1 MDNLILVG
9 FSCSGKTT
17 LGRNVARRL
26 RLTFVDS
33 DRFIEDMTGRT
44 IPEIFRD
51 EGEAAF
57 RAHEREAIAA
67 IMSEQNQV
75 VSTGGGAFVDPENR
89 ERLRTGNLV
98 IHLQIRPET
107 VVERLQNS
115 KSGRPRPLLD
125 SPDPLG
131 RVVQLMADRK
141 EAYSAAHVTIGVDDR
156 SRYEIVGELRRRWL
170 AWQRAHHPQPEPP
183 AEESA
188 SSHGAQPTARKSDAR
203 PSGRGT
209 GRGGASAP
217 RANGGRSDQPRPGAR
232 PTAGRR
238 GRR

>member
-26 RLTFVDS
+26 RVTFVDS
-33 DRFIEDMTGRT
+33 DRFIEDMTGRS
-44 IPEIFRD
+44 IPDIFRED
-51 EGEAAF
+51 GETAF
-57 RAHEREAIAA
+57 RAVEREAIARILA
-67 IMSEQNQV
+67 ERNQV

-89 ERLRTGNLV
+89 ERMRNGNLV
-98 IHLQIRPET
+98 IHLQVRPET

-125 SPDPLG
+125 SPDPLQ
-131 RVVQLMADRK
+131 RVMQLMAERK

-170 AWQRAHHPQPEPP
+170 AWQRAHHL
-183 AEESA
+183 
-188 SSHGAQPTARKSDAR
+188 PTIEHVAR
-203 PSGRGT
+203 
-209 GRGGASAP
+209 
-217 RANGGRSDQPRPGAR
+217 
-232 PTAGRR
+232 
-238 GRR
+238 